1 MNDAPTNMLEGAG
14 GLYGLLLTLVLLAS
28 VWVALLSLTRDL
40 WRIVFLYETRR
51 APTIGFGSAI
61 AIGVYILA
69 GLTLGAKHYVAMMFA
84 VAALGPWLLVKS
96 VSAYAWLRDGVEVRQ
111 AALEIRSVEAAR
123 MRETLPR
130 IDQKMPWRGY
140 LFDVERAVRRGRYE
154 PPPI

>member
-1 MNDAPTNMLEGAG
+1 MNAATPNLLEGAG
-14 GLYGLLLTLVLLAS
+14 GLFGLFLTLILLALL
-28 VWVALLSLTRDL
+28 WVALLSLTRDL

-51 APTIGFGSAI
+51 APTLGFGSAI

-69 GLTLGAKHYVAMMFA
+69 GITLGAKHYVAMMSP
-84 VAALGPWLLVKS
+84 VAALGPWLVVKS
-96 VSAYAWLRDGVEVRQ
+96 GSLYAWWRDGPEVRQ
-111 AALEIRSVEAAR
+111 AAMEIRSVEAAR

-130 IDQKMPWRGY
+130 IDQKLPWRGY

>member
-1 MNDAPTNMLEGAG
+1 MNRLPVNLMEGIG
-14 GLYGLLLTLVLLAS
+14 VLGGLLLTLVLLAL

-40 WRIVFLYETRR
+40 WRLAFLYETRR

-69 GLTLGAKHYVAMMFA
+69 GATLGARHYTAIMFA
-84 VAALGPWLLVKS
+84 MAALGPWLLVKS

-130 IDQKMPWRGY
+130 IDQKLPWRGY

>member
-1 MNDAPTNMLEGAG
+1 MNAATPHLLEGAG
-14 GLYGLLLTLVLLAS
+14 GLFGLFLTLILFALL
-28 VWVALLSLTRDL
+28 WVALLSLTRDL

-51 APTIGFGSAI
+51 APTLGFGSAI

-69 GLTLGAKHYVAMMFA
+69 GITLGAKHYVAMMFT
-84 VAALGPWLLVKS
+84 VTALGPWLLVKS
-96 VSAYAWLRDGVEVRQ
+96 VSLYAWLRDGPEVRQ
-111 AALEIRSVEAAR
+111 AAMEIRSVEAAR

-130 IDQKMPWRGY
+130 IDQKLPWRGY

>member
-1 MNDAPTNMLEGAG
+1 MNAGSSNLLQDAG
-14 GLYGLLLTLVLLAS
+14 GLYGLLLTLVFLAFI
-28 VWVALLSLTRDL
+28 WVALLSLTRDL

-51 APTIGFGSAI
+51 APTLGFGSAI

-69 GLTLGAKHYVAMMFA
+69 GITLGAKHYVAMMFT

-96 VSAYAWLRDGVEVRQ
+96 VSLYAWWRDGPEVRQ
-111 AALEIRSVEAAR
+111 AAMEIRSVEAAR

-130 IDQKMPWRGY
+130 IDQKLPWRGY